1 MSGVLGKAKRIHFIG
16 IGGIGMSGIAELL
29 VNLGYEVS
37 GSDMQ
42 RTDITERLASLGA
55 RIEYGHAAGHVAG
68 AEVVVY
74 SSAIRAANP
83 ELVQARAQGL
93 PIVARAD
100 VLAELM
106 RIRQGVAIAGAHG
119 KTTTTS
125 MIALVMEVAGL
136 DPTAIIGGRVSSF
149 GSNAKLGRGAYLVAE
164 ADESDRS
171 FLKLAPR
178 FAVITN
184 IDHEH
189 LESYRDFEDLKGA
202 FVQFA
207 NNVPANGVAILCAD
221 DRHLMELR
229 SRINRHT
236 VTYGFDDRA
245 DVTATDL
252 QLRGFGSSCRV
263 RTRKPDARAL
273 ELGPMRLSVPGRH
286 NVLNALAAVAMCQ
299 ELGVA
304 WTDTVRALNGFRGAE
319 RRFERRGE
327 VNGITV
333 IEDYGHHPTEIAAAL
348 AAARHI
354 AGSGR
359 VIVAFQPH
367 RFTRTQML
375 LKEFGPAFVDAD
387 VVVLTDIYAAGEDQ
401 MAGVT
406 VDLLAKAIQQSYKG
420 ELQLVRSLADV
431 PQQLKSVA
439 KPDDLII
446 LLGAGSIGSIAGS
459 VLDALEGNA

>member
-1 MSGVLGKAKRIHFIG
+1 
-16 IGGIGMSGIAELL
+16 
-29 VNLGYEVS
+29 
-37 GSDMQ
+37 
-42 RTDITERLASLGA
+42 
-55 RIEYGHAAGHVAG
+55 
-68 AEVVVY
+68 
-74 SSAIRAANP
+74 
-83 ELVQARAQGL
+83 
-93 PIVARAD
+93 
-100 VLAELM
+100 
-106 RIRQGVAIAGAHG
+106 
-119 KTTTTS
+119 
-125 MIALVMEVAGL
+125 
-136 DPTAIIGGRVSSF
+136 
-149 GSNAKLGRGAYLVAE
+149 
-164 ADESDRS
+164 
-171 FLKLAPR
+171 
-178 FAVITN
+178 
-184 IDHEH
+184 
-189 LESYRDFEDLKGA
+189 
-202 FVQFA
+202 
-207 NNVPANGVAILCAD
+207 
-221 DRHLMELR
+221 
-229 SRINRHT
+229 
-236 VTYGFDDRA
+236 
-245 DVTATDL
+245 
-252 QLRGFGSSCRV
+252 
-263 RTRKPDARAL
+263 
-273 ELGPMRLSVPGRH
+273 MRLSVPGRH